1 MEPIRFGQAL
11 ANRVLRSESEASNV
25 KSLFTCNRANYQELC
40 LKLKA
45 LTLKTMHQRD
55 LWKDRFFYEALHT
68 DRDNL
73 CEECK
78 EDMRVAFYVND
89 QTFLFGDRRSS
100 PPVNG
105 YVAGNLKNPF
115 CYIICSILN
124 KTEMEKVHISRE
136 KIDTQQ
142 QTKKISKDLLLVH
155 WRVTSDPLQVCT
167 IKSRITGIA

>member
-1 MEPIRFGQAL
+1 VPFCVGKEAEMVQEQAVSRFKGCQFGSERSWPCDLISLSMCSLGFYAGLWRSACCNLFSRHVISGFSFL
-11 ANRVLRSESEASNV
+11 A
-25 KSLFTCNRANYQELC
+25 
-40 LKLKA
+40 
-45 LTLKTMHQRD
+45 
-55 LWKDRFFYEALHT
+55 
-68 DRDNL
+68 
-73 CEECK
+73 
-78 EDMRVAFYVND
+78 
-89 QTFLFGDRRSS
+89 GDRRSS

-105 YVAGNLKNPF
+105 YVVGNLKNPF